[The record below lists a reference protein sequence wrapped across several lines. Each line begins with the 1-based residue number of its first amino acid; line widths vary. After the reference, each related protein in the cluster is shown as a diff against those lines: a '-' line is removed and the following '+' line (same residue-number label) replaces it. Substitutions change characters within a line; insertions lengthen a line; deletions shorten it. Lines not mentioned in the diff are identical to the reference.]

1 MQILNRILLQDEQTV
16 EDEAYNSRTMIE
28 NQEIHEMKHQQQQSS
43 LPPLSSQQWNTIQP
57 DYGDGP
63 TSMMEVNT
71 SEIQSEWQPLSL
83 PTNIQDTYDPNA
95 QYMRNV
101 DESVQYQQPQQQDY
115 WSQQP
120 YYQNNYGRSETMP
133 SNWQQQPA
141 DLTTDQAEVNNSQQ
155 DKWNYEVY

>member
-1 MQILNRILLQDEQTV
+1 MT
-16 EDEAYNSRTMIE
+16 E
-28 NQEIHEMKHQQQQSS
+28 NQEIHEMKHQQQQPSIPPSS
-43 LPPLSSQQWNTIQP
+43 LPSQQQWNTIQS

-71 SEIQSEWQPLSL
+71 SEMQSDWQPLSL

-115 WSQQP
+115 WSQQS
-120 YYQNNYGRSETMP
+120 YYQNNYGRNESMP
-133 SNWQQQPA
+133 NWQQQPA
-141 DLTTDQAEVNNSQQ
+141 PGLTTDQADVNNSQQQ